1 MRILVFG
8 GASEL
13 ASAIVDAIADDDAH
27 LVLLGRPDSPHRAEA
42 QMGLS
47 RFRRIEWVDF
57 DATATDTHPELVA
70 RLFTEP
76 VDVAVVAFG
85 ILGDRDAWRDQPRA
99 VAIANTNFVGAVSV
113 GSLLASHMQAAGQ
126 GRIIALSSVAGER
139 VRRTN
144 LLYGATKA
152 GMDGFYTQLGVEL
165 EGSGVEVLVVRPG
178 AVRGRMT
185 AGRRVPLSVR
195 PATVGRAVARGLAR
209 GATMVRVPR
218 IFTPIQAVY
227 RNLPARIAARLPF

>member
-13 ASAIVDAIADDDAH
+13 ATAIVNEIADDDAH
-27 LVLLGRPDSPHRAEA
+27 LVLLGRSDSPHRAQA
-42 QMGLS
+42 QMVLS

-70 RLFTEP
+70 RLFADP
-76 VDVAVVAFG
+76 VQIAVVAFG
-85 ILGDRDAWRDQPRA
+85 ILGDRDAWRDQRRA
-99 VAIANTNFVGAVSV
+99 VDIARTNFVGAISI

-126 GRIIALSSVAGER
+126 GQIIALSSVAGER

-165 EGSGVEVLVVRPG
+165 ADTGVKVLVVRPG

-185 AGRRVPLSVR
+185 AGRRVPLSVT
-195 PATVGRAVARGLAR
+195 PAAVGRAVATGLAR
-209 GATMVRVPR
+209 GQTMVRVPAV
-218 IFTPIQAVY
+218 FTPIQAVY
-227 RNLPARIAARLPF
+227 RNLPAGIAARLPF